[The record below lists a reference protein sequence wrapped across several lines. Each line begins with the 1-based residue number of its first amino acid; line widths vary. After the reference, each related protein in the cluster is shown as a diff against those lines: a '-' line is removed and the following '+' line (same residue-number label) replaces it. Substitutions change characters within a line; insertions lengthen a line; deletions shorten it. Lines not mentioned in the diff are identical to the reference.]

1 MSSLGFIGWSMICIY
16 VITCFMACVS
26 LCKHVVTSEDK
37 PKCIGSLLVIY
48 VSLLLATRKCSLDV
62 GLVLNVVV
70 PTLLLLTLYIM
81 DGGKDD
87 RH

>member
-16 VITCFMACVS
+16 VITCFMACAS

-37 PKCIGSLLVIY
+37 AKCIGSLLVICI
-48 VSLLLATRKCSLDV
+48 SLLLATRKCSLDV
-62 GLVLNVVV
+62 GLVLNVIV
-70 PTLLLLTLYIM
+70 PTLLLLMLYIM
-81 DGGKDD
+81 DDGKND